1 MNEVDAPNVIG
12 VFGSQ
17 TELER
22 LAINPVDQL

>member
-1 MNEVDAPNVIG
+1 MDEVDAPDMVG